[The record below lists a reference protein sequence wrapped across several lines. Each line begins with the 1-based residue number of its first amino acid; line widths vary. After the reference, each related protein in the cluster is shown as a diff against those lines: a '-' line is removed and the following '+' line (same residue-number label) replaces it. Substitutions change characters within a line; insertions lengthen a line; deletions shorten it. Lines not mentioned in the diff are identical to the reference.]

1 MSTFQYRPG
10 FVGTHVWFTRKRWVN
25 LHADS
30 ERMAAIWDD
39 LATWPTVV
47 QIRIKDGVTEL
58 WLAHEVAFV
67 ETGGSTLDS
76 PELR

>member
-1 MSTFQYRPG
+1 M
-10 FVGTHVWFTRKRWVN
+10 N

-76 PELR
+76 PEPR